1 MIVSMITVLSV
12 RCWYHTFLLMLY
24 ITCVCM
30 CVKCYVNINILY
42 DKHGLTNGLPV
53 STGVSC
59 KLIKIKAPAPRRKV
73 GYQVGRTHKEQLLT
87 DRTYVCNTPRV
98 EGHVNHYLRCNSSL
112 ARKASSFSTAK
123 SLTKSESQESFL
135 ITLFHPYHCLSS
147 PAYLKL

>member
-1 MIVSMITVLSV
+1 MLLLSLYGVCVMALLYHDRCRLFCDAFCMIVSMITVLLLLLLSV

-59 KLIKIKAPAPRRKV
+59 KLIKFKAPASRRRKRV
-73 GYQVGRTHKEQLLT
+73 GWSSGGNNTKIRSRQLIGPT
-87 DRTYVCNTPRV
+87 CVFNTPRV
-98 EGHVNHYLRCNSSL
+98 EGHVKHYLRC
-112 ARKASSFSTAK
+112 
-123 SLTKSESQESFL
+123 
-135 ITLFHPYHCLSS
+135 
-147 PAYLKL
+147 